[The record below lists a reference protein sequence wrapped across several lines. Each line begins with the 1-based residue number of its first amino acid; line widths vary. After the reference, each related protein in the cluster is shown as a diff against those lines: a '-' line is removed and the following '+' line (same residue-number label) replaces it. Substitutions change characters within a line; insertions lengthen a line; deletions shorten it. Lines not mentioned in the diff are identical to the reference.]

1 MFYVIRSLKG
11 QDSVPKIVY
20 NDEDPKK
27 ALEIAVLLANTFND
41 DVLEKPN
48 RDAVTV
54 VNGKEK
60 RVFVKDFR
68 VTHCWEVVEYE
79 PADVALM

>member
-1 MFYVIRSLKG
+1 MFYVIRSLKR

-41 DVLEKPN
+41 DTLGKPN
-48 RDAVTV
+48 RDGVEI
-54 VNGKEK
+54 VNGERKCVYVE
-60 RVFVKDFR
+60 DFR
-68 VTHCWEVVEYE
+68 VHHCWEVVEYK
-79 PADVALM
+79 PAVGL